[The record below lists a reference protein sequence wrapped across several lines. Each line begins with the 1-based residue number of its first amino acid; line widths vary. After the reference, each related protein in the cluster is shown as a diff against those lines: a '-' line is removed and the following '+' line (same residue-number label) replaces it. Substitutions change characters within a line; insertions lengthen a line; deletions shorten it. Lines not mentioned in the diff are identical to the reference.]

1 MNSSSLRAFQV
12 LLILMLAVLAGC
24 QTQSSSDALAINSK
38 EEPRAVIVS
47 LAKTA
52 QNCWFK
58 SGDKNFT
65 KFRLAAE
72 VNSHAGRP
80 RFLLVPKNNPGG
92 LPSLVIQAEQR
103 GDASSGTFTRVQT
116 FGPLLET
123 GNGQRITSDVQRWIS
138 GNTNCGAA

>member
-1 MNSSSLRAFQV
+1 MNSSSLRVFQILPLLV
-12 LLILMLAVLAGC
+12 LALAAGC
-24 QTQSSSDALAINSK
+24 QTQSSSDALAVNAK

-58 SGDKNFT
+58 SGDKEFT

-80 RFLLVPKNNPGG
+80 RFLLVPRNNPGG
-92 LPSLVIQAEQR
+92 LPSLVVQAEQR
-103 GDASSGTFTRVQT
+103 GDTASGKFTLV
-116 FGPLLET
+116 
-123 GNGQRITSDVQRWIS
+123 
-138 GNTNCGAA
+138 

>member
-1 MNSSSLRAFQV
+1 MNSSSLRVFQILPLLV
-12 LLILMLAVLAGC
+12 LALAAGC
-24 QTQSSSDALAINSK
+24 QTQSSSDALAINAK

-58 SGDKNFT
+58 SGDKEFA

-80 RFLLVPKNNPGG
+80 RFLLVPRNNPGG
-92 LPSLVIQAEQR
+92 LPSLVVQAEQR
-103 GDASSGTFTRVQT
+103 GDTASGRFTRVQT

-123 GNGQRITSDVQRWIS
+123 RNGQRITSDVKRWIS
-138 GNTNCGAA
+138 GNTTCGAA